1 MTGSGGRDGYVRV
14 LTWGSALALIVSAC
28 ATDPNGAPDVGTT
41 AALSP
46 ATPEIAPP
54 HEIVRVKARNPSQTK
69 RLAADTRDRSKIP
82 ATDDLREGEIL
93 RQHGEWTVIRSK
105 DAKTNEVSCTAVHK
119 QGGRVQL
126 GSDGLYLNFKGNG
139 AGVGSYR
146 LSYDDKPAVGI
157 RLTAPLDS
165 ITLKDMTKLKSAQ
178 RIKVSVQTVVR
189 DNVELD
195 LPLNG
200 LRDAHNTLTAAE
212 CAS

>member
-1 MTGSGGRDGYVRV
+1 MHTRV
-14 LTWGSALALIVSAC
+14 LALGSVLVLVVSAC
-28 ATDPNGAPDVGTT
+28 ATDPGGSPEVGATT
-41 AALSP
+41 ALSSG
-46 ATPEIAPP
+46 TPEIPPP

-82 ATDDLREGEIL
+82 ATNDLREAEIL
-93 RQHGEWTVIRSK
+93 RQHGEWTIVRSK
-105 DAKTNEVSCTAVHK
+105 DAKTDEVSCTAVHK

-126 GSDGLYLNFKGNG
+126 GADGLYLNFKGNG

-165 ITLKDMTKLKSAQ
+165 IALKDMGKLKSAQ

>member
-1 MTGSGGRDGYVRV
+1 MGV
-14 LTWGSALALIVSAC
+14 LALGSAFALLASAC
-28 ATDPNGAPDVGTT
+28 ATDPSGGPDVGST
-41 AALSP
+41 AALSQG
-46 ATPEIAPP
+46 TPEIAPP

-82 ATDDLREGEIL
+82 ATNDLREGEIL
-93 RQHGEWTVIRSK
+93 RQYGEWTIVRSK
-105 DAKTNEVSCTAVHK
+105 DAKTDQVSCTAVHK

-126 GSDGLYLNFKGNG
+126 GADGLYLNFKGNG

-157 RLTAPLDS
+157 RLTTPLDS
-165 ITLKDMTKLKSAQ
+165 IALKDMGKLKSAQ
-178 RIKVSVQTVVR
+178 RMRISVQTVVR
-189 DNVELD
+189 ENIELD

>member
-1 MTGSGGRDGYVRV
+1 MGRREGYLRV
-14 LTWGSALALIVSAC
+14 LALGSAFALVVGAC
-28 ATDPNGAPDVGTT
+28 ATDPSGGPDVGAT
-41 AALSP
+41 AAFSQG
-46 ATPEIAPP
+46 TPEIAPP
-54 HEIVRVKARNPSQTK
+54 HEIVRVKARNPSQTR

-82 ATDDLREGEIL
+82 ATDDLREGEVL
-93 RQHGEWTVIRSK
+93 RQHGEWTIVRSK
-105 DAKTNEVSCTAVHK
+105 DARTDEVSCTAVHK
-119 QGGRVQL
+119 QGGSVQL
-126 GSDGLYLNFKGNG
+126 GADGLYLNFKGNG
-139 AGVGSYR
+139 SAVGSYR

-165 ITLKDMTKLKSAQ
+165 IALKDMGKLKSAQ

>member
-1 MTGSGGRDGYVRV
+1 MSV
-14 LTWGSALALIVSAC
+14 LALGSAFALLASAC
-28 ATDPNGAPDVGTT
+28 ATDPSGGPEVGAT
-41 AALSP
+41 AALSQG
-46 ATPEIAPP
+46 TPEIAPP

-82 ATDDLREGEIL
+82 ATNDLREGEIL
-93 RQHGEWTVIRSK
+93 RQYGEWTIVRSK
-105 DAKTNEVSCTAVHK
+105 DARTDEVSCTAVHK

-126 GSDGLYLNFKGNG
+126 GADGLYLNFKGNG

-165 ITLKDMTKLKSAQ
+165 IALKDMRMLKSAQ

>member
-1 MTGSGGRDGYVRV
+1 MGV
-14 LTWGSALALIVSAC
+14 LALGSAFALLASAC
-28 ATDPNGAPDVGTT
+28 ATDPSGGPEVGAT
-41 AALSP
+41 AALSQG
-46 ATPEIAPP
+46 TPEIAPP

-82 ATDDLREGEIL
+82 ATNDLREGEIL
-93 RQHGEWTVIRSK
+93 RQYGEWTIVRSK
-105 DAKTNEVSCTAVHK
+105 DARTDEVSCTAVHK

-126 GSDGLYLNFKGNG
+126 GADGLYLNFKGNG

-165 ITLKDMTKLKSAQ
+165 IALKDMRMLKSAQ

>member
-1 MTGSGGRDGYVRV
+1 MRVR
-14 LTWGSALALIVSAC
+14 
-28 ATDPNGAPDVGTT
+28 
-41 AALSP
+41 
-46 ATPEIAPP
+46 
-54 HEIVRVKARNPSQTK
+54 ARNPSQTK

-82 ATDDLREGEIL
+82 ATDDLREG
-93 RQHGEWTVIRSK
+93 RSSASQHGEWTIVRSK
-105 DAKTNEVSCTAVHK
+105 DAKTDEVSCTAVHK
-119 QGGRVQL
+119 KGGRIQL

-146 LSYDDKPAVGI
+146 LSYDDKPAIGI

-165 ITLKDMTKLKSAQ
+165 IALKDMRKLKSAQ
-178 RIKVSVQTVVR
+178 RMRISVQTVVR

-195 LPLNG
+195 LDLKG

>member
-1 MTGSGGRDGYVRV
+1 LTRERYIRV
-14 LTWGSALALIVSAC
+14 LALGAALALIVSAC
-28 ATDPNGAPDVGTT
+28 ATDPGGGPDVGAT

-69 RLAADTRDRSKIP
+69 RLASDTRDRSKIP

-105 DAKTNEVSCTAVHK
+105 DAKTDQVSCTAVHK

-139 AGVGSYR
+139 ASVGSYR
-146 LSYDDKPAVGI
+146 LSYDDKPAIGV

-165 ITLKDMTKLKSAQ
+165 IALKDMRQLKSAQ
-178 RIKVSVQTVVR
+178 RMRISVQTVVR